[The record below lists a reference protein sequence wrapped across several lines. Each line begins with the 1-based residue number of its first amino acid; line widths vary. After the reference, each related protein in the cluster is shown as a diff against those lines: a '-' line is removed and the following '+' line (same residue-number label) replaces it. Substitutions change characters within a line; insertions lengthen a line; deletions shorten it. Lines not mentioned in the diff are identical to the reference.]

1 MGAWIETPKGLA
13 GVRKTLVAPYVG
25 TWIETYKMIRRHER
39 INVAPYVGAWIETV
53 SNPMPFSRSF
63 AGARGETDH
72 KRGIVF
78 VCQCRSLRESGN

>member
-1 MGAWIETPKGLA
+1 MKLGGICKTPMLLRVAPYVGAWIETDMDGRSMN
-13 GVRKTLVAPYVG
+13 G
-25 TWIETYKMIRRHER
+25 MD
-39 INVAPYVGAWIETV
+39 VAPYVGAWIETV

-63 AGARGETDH
+63 AGARVETDH

>member
-1 MGAWIETPKGLA
+1 MGAWIETDI
-13 GVRKTLVAPYVG
+13 VERKKAL
-25 TWIETYKMIRRHER
+25 E
-39 INVAPYVGAWIETV
+39 NVAPYVGAWIETV

-63 AGARGETDH
+63 AGARVETDH

>member
-1 MGAWIETPKGLA
+1 MGAWIETDIEE
-13 GVRKTLVAPYVG
+13 RKKAL
-25 TWIETYKMIRRHER
+25 E
-39 INVAPYVGAWIETV
+39 NVAPYVGAWIETV

>member
-1 MGAWIETPKGLA
+1 MISAENCDEFLA
-13 GVRKTLVAPYVG
+13 KIV
-25 TWIETYKMIRRHER
+25 
-39 INVAPYVGAWIETV
+39 VAPYVGAWIETV

-63 AGARGETDH
+63 AGARVETDH